1 MDYQPLQAP
10 PSDHH
15 QLNAGLSSEL
25 GATAKQLIEHVNEHF
40 QHIYQVLKGEVAHV
54 TEVADDDAR
63 AAVLSLS
70 EHVTA
75 LEQKLETAQA
85 EIAALK
91 ANKVTAVP
99 QTDGANQS
107 NQSNPALQ
115 ALLQGATG

>member
-25 GATAKQLIEHVNEHF
+25 GATAKQLIEHVNAHF
-40 QHIYQVLKGEVAHV
+40 QHLYQVLKGEVAHV

-75 LEQKLETAQA
+75 LEQKLEAAQA

-99 QTDGANQS
+99 QTDSPNQS